1 MKFWMS
7 MIVIIG
13 FIVWINWYLDKRKA
27 EKASKDL
34 EDSNIEALTF
44 PHEEAN
50 IGTKFAMK
58 GRQYTYKIVRA
69 RDGFFLYSRIS
80 KDGKRTFKSELKIT
94 HDEFNAL
101 AIIIK

>member
-1 MKFWMS
+1 MNFWMS

-13 FIVWINWYLDKRKA
+13 FVIWLNWYLDKRKA
-27 EKASKDL
+27 EIATKDL
-34 EDSNIEALTF
+34 EDSNIEAPTF
-44 PHEEAN
+44 PHEEAFV
-50 IGTKFAMK
+50 GTKFAMK
-58 GRQYTYKIVRA
+58 GRQYTYKIITLRN
-69 RDGFFLYSRIS
+69 GFFIYSRIS